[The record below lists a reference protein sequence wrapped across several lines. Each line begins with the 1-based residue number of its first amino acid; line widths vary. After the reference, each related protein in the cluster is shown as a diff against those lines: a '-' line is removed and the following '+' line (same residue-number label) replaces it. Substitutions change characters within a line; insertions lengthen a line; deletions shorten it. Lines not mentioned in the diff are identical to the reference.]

1 MSETHN
7 GNRFVRVVTHW
18 RDPATGEST
27 TFYSRNF
34 LRNTVRRVTSTSIP
48 VYVNP
53 TNPEE
58 YFMDLSPAGRKAVE
72 SATSSGGVG

>member
-7 GNRFVRVVTHW
+7 GNRFGRVVTEW
-18 RDPATGEST
+18 RDPVTGESR

-48 VYVNP
+48 VYLDT
-53 TNPEE
+53 TNPED
-58 YFMDLSPAGRKAVE
+58 YFMDLSPAGTKAVE
-72 SATSSGGVG
+72 SAR